1 MTDTTAH
8 DATRTPAPTE
18 PVPAGATAPVTATGA
33 APLAGRIALV
43 GGATRGAGRAI
54 AVELGRAGATVYV
67 TGRTTRERVSELGR
81 PGETI
86 EGTAELVDAAARAAG
101 SGGSATAVPTDH
113 LETDRVRELIARIDR
128 EQGRLDVLVNDMWG
142 GNPLL
147 DLDTVRMW
155 DVDLDRGLRMLDL
168 GVRSHIITSS
178 VALPL
183 LVRNP
188 GGLLVEVTDGT
199 ARTNRDYRE
208 HFYYDLA
215 KNAPIRMAY
224 ALGEELKTVGC
235 TAVAVTP
242 GFLRSEEMLDHFG
255 LTEETWRDGVQA
267 QPHWSLSESPAYLA
281 RGLAALVAD
290 PERHRWNG
298 DSLDSGQLA
307 REYGVTDAD
316 GSRPDVWG
324 FMLAEKAGGDP
335 VVTDYR

>member
-1 MTDTTAH
+1 MTDVTAH
-8 DATRTPAPTE
+8 DATSTPAPTSS
-18 PVPAGATAPVTATGA
+18 PARTPSGP
-33 APLAGRIALV
+33 APLHGRVALV
-43 GGATRGAGRAI
+43 AGATRGAGRAI

-86 EGTAELVDAAARAAG
+86 EGTAELVDAAAGAAG
-101 SGGSATAVPTDH
+101 SGGTGIAVPTDH
-113 LETDRVRELIARIDR
+113 LEVDRVRALLARVER
-128 EQGRLDVLVNDMWG
+128 EYGRLDVLVNDLWG

-147 DLDTVRMW
+147 DFDTRMW

-199 ARTNRDYRE
+199 ARTNDEFRE
-208 HFYYDLA
+208 NFYYDLA
-215 KNAPIRMAY
+215 KNAPLRMAY
-224 ALGEELKTVGC
+224 TLGVELEHVGG

-255 LTEETWRDGVQA
+255 LTEATWREGVDG
-267 QPHWSLSESPAYLA
+267 QPHWALSESPTYLG
-281 RGLAALVAD
+281 RGVAVLAAD
-290 PERHRWNG
+290 PGRHRWNG
-298 DSLDSGQLA
+298 RSLDSGQLA
-307 REYGVTDAD
+307 REYDVTDAD

-324 FMLAEKAGGDP
+324 FLLAERAGRTPDP
-335 VVTDYR
+335 ADYR